1 MKNKSI
7 ELLCCPAC
15 KGRLRV
21 QNAQH
26 NGKVEEGFLCPTC
39 ERLYPVKDDI
49 VHFIS
54 EQELEGLN
62 LRFARFYER
71 FSRYEAFFDK
81 LSFLSMG
88 GERKARQAVLKRL
101 EFNRG
106 KVLEV
111 SIGSGGNLPFLFE
124 SPDLGDV
131 YGLDISEAQLTHCHE
146 RITESGWPV
155 SLFLGMAEALPFQ
168 SESFDTVFHLGGINF
183 FSDKKRAIDEM
194 VRVCRPGSKIV
205 IADES
210 EQAAKLIACLF
221 RLSRSNQGRKVDTSI
236 PLHLV
241 PQSMENIRSEGIWK
255 RHGHYHGYVLEFRKP
270 L

>member
-1 MKNKSI
+1 MI
-7 ELLCCPAC
+7 HC
-15 KGRLRV
+15 
-21 QNAQH
+21 
-26 NGKVEEGFLCPTC
+26 
-39 ERLYPVKDDI
+39 
-49 VHFIS
+49 
-54 EQELEGLN
+54 
-62 LRFARFYER
+62 
-71 FSRYEAFFDK
+71 
-81 LSFLSMG
+81 
-88 GERKARQAVLKRL
+88 RK
-101 EFNRG
+101 
-106 KVLEV
+106 
-111 SIGSGGNLPFLFE
+111 
-124 SPDLGDV
+124 
-131 YGLDISEAQLTHCHE
+131 
-146 RITESGWPV
+146 RITARGWPV

-221 RLSRSNQGRKVDTSI
+221 RLSRSNKGRKVDTSI

-241 PQSMENIRSEGIWK
+241 PESMKDIKSEGIWK